1 MSDAKTD
8 PYPGQSRSLYL
19 LLARSVQDEGDRQPP
34 PSTILTEA
42 VETIDNDRALALLP
56 GAGCP

>member
-1 MSDAKTD
+1 MSDAQTN

-19 LLARSVQDEGDRQPP
+19 LLARPLQAEGDRQPP
-34 PSTILTEA
+34 PNTILTEA
-42 VETIDNDRALALLP
+42 IETIDNDRALALLP